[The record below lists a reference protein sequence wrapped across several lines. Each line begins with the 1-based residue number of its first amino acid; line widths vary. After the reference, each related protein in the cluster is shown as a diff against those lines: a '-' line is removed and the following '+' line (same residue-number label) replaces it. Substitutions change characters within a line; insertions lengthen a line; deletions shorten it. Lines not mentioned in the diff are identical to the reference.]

1 MFRIH
6 FQHTHK
12 IYIQFNMYYF
22 ELLLL
27 LLLQFQLYKLLW
39 LTVNI
44 LSLYSRL
51 VFYFI
56 LDWCAVPKKKKRWRF
71 IFAILPSFIVGLIQH
86 ISPGFVAFAILDP
99 LCHCTVFVVFHA
111 DSYFVIAWYC
121 MSGKR
126 RFCEMYRWIIFCL
139 GWKKIIY
146 HHSRIQFICHCW
158 VYNSLFTVRLT
169 AK

>member
-56 LDWCAVPKKKKRWRF
+56 LDWCAVPKKKNVDVLF
-71 IFAILPSFIVGLIQH
+71 
-86 ISPGFVAFAILDP
+86 
-99 LCHCTVFVVFHA
+99 
-111 DSYFVIAWYC
+111 
-121 MSGKR
+121 
-126 RFCEMYRWIIFCL
+126 
-139 GWKKIIY
+139 
-146 HHSRIQFICHCW
+146 
-158 VYNSLFTVRLT
+158 SLFFRLLLSVSYSTSRLALLLSQYWTLSAIVRYSSFSMQILILLLLGIV
-169 AK
+169 